1 MTNLERR
8 IIRYRLIDQHR
19 ALVRAGAYE
28 TASVILR
35 LLRRGHVHLGLRDAE
50 WEAET
55 IFEAA
60 GLRGRCGRGG
70 CSMEFYLKKEAA

>member
-28 TASVILR
+28 TASIILR
-35 LLRRGHVHLGLRDAE
+35 LLRQGYVRLGLRDAE
-50 WEAET
+50 WEAEMVL
-55 IFEAA
+55 ESV
-60 GLRGRCGRGG
+60 GLNGHCGRGG
-70 CSMEFYLKKEAA
+70 YSSMFYLKKEV

>member
-19 ALVRAGAYE
+19 VLVRAGAYE

-50 WEAET
+50 WDAEM
-55 IFEAA
+55 ILEAA

-70 CSMEFYLKKEAA
+70 RSMDFYLKKEAA

>member
-19 ALVRAGAYE
+19 VLVRAGAYE

-50 WEAET
+50 
-55 IFEAA
+55 
-60 GLRGRCGRGG
+60 
-70 CSMEFYLKKEAA
+70 